1 VKGINVDPANPAGNP
16 DPAHLARLGARWV
29 RLVSKPGIES
39 YVEAAEQ
46 AGVLVLAVVARESAG
61 YLVPGAT
68 VYQIGNEPDLTSHS
82 SWTMTPAAYI
92 HEWTTYRNTYPDF
105 TMIAAGLASGQVA
118 WWQEVAPHL
127 EGCAACAVHPYAQT
141 VASGAQL
148 LRAYRAVRPE
158 LGLWATEWWQP
169 SARLIPFARML
180 QAETDAAIWFCWSSG
195 MVDGFGLVDAQG
207 KPTPALGLW
216 VVSAG

>member
-1 VKGINVDPANPAGNP
+1 MKGINVDPANPVG
-16 DPAHLARLGARWV
+16 DPAPQHLARLGARWV
-29 RLVSKPGIES
+29 RLVSRPGVET
-39 YVEAAEQ
+39 YVESAVA

-68 VYQIGNEPDLTSHS
+68 VYQIGNEPDLSSES
-82 SWTMTPAAYI
+82 SWTMTSSTYI
-92 HEWTTYRNTYPDF
+92 HEWTTYRNAHPEL
-105 TMIAAGLASGQVA
+105 TMIAAGLASGQVS

-127 EGCAACAVHPYAQT
+127 QGCAACAVHPYAQT
-141 VASGAQL
+141 VASGARL

-158 LGLWATEWWQP
+158 LGLWVTEWWQSP
-169 SARLIPFARML
+169 LQMLPFARML
-180 QAETDAAIWFCWSSG
+180 QVEADAAMWFCWSSG
-195 MVDGFGLVDAQG
+195 MVSNMGLVDAQG